1 MNQRQGLNKVNKLMR
16 MSVARRRGWSKGR
29 RRGGSFGS
37 FLKGANSFLKKS
49 GLLSTLGNL
58 GSQIVP
64 GKWGQRIG
72 TVGKIAGSLGYGRR
86 RRCGGALRLAGG
98 GSKKTNVGKQMRGF
112 MRGMNTTYR

>member
-1 MNQRQGLNKVNKLMR
+1 MPRRTSLK
-16 MSVARRRGWSKGR
+16 RRGGR

-72 TVGKIAGSLGYGRR
+72 KAGSIAGSLGYGRRR

-98 GSKKTNVGKQMRGF
+98 GSKKANVGKQMRGF